1 MASEQSKDVAAGET
15 FAGLM
20 VAVFLDV
27 YRSAPTAP
35 GPDAAPERFELIAL
49 AVTGAHGAPTVRRMV
64 NAHTAL
70 DWFEALTDGEQEE
83 LARRLDLAGRI
94 VVDEEQRR
102 IASAARAA

>member
-1 MASEQSKDVAAGET
+1 MASESRDVAAEET
-15 FAGLM
+15 STGLM

-27 YRSAPTAP
+27 YRPALAAP
-35 GPDAAPERFELIAL
+35 GPDAAAERFELIVL